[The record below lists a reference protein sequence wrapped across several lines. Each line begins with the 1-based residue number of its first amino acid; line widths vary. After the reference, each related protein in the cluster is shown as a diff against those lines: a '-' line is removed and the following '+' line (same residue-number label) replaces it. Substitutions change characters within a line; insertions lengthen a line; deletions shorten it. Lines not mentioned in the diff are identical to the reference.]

1 MRVEC
6 RSDEQYA
13 GTPLALWWAGERLE
27 VRELLREWYS
37 PEGKA
42 FRVLAENDQ
51 VFELLYNEHQD
62 DWTIIL
68 K

>member
-6 RSDEQYA
+6 RSDGQYA
-13 GTPLALWWAGERLE
+13 GEPLALWWQGERLE

-37 PEGKA
+37 PEGKG
-42 FRVLAENDQ
+42 FRVLAENEL
-51 VFELLYNEHQD
+51 VFVLLYNEHQD
-62 DWTIIL
+62 DWTITL